1 MGKHGQQHRLKTW
14 SNSLEKKHKTQNIG
28 KIVKTRSPLL
38 ARHGHLWTKKKGPKT
53 VIFSNA
59 LFFHFPWDL
68 PTFSAESSITNAQK
82 RLFLGPKSYSKG
94 PNHALE
100 KVLTSETPCILEQKK
115 TKEQEVWM
123 ILGRHMET
131 LEPAERQLEASL
143 AVDPRAATP
152 KDNFSGTGDKTH

>member
-1 MGKHGQQHRLKTW
+1 MDQ
-14 SNSLEKKHKTQNIG
+14 KKAKNGHFLQR
-28 KIVKTRSPLL
+28 IV
-38 ARHGHLWTKKKGPKT
+38 
-53 VIFSNA
+53 
-59 LFFHFPWDL
+59 FHFPWDL
-68 PTFSAESSITNAQK
+68 PTFPAESSITNAQK

-115 TKEQEVWM
+115 KPKEQEVWM
-123 ILGRHMET
+123 IHGRHMET

-152 KDNFSGTGDKTH
+152 KDNFFGTGDKTH